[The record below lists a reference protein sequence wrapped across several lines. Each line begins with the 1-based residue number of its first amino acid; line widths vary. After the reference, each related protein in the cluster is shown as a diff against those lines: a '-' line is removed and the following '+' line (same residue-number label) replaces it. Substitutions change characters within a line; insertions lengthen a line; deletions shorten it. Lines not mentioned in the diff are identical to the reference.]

1 VDKSTWNDK
10 KLLGQLILLADS
22 GFRFHL
28 SRLVNSPEELQ
39 YMQVLF
45 ILSGELDLSGS
56 RIVDRYRTRY
66 LQALP
71 KLLGL
76 PESVSYTDINQFVTG
91 LYVQSSYIG
100 ELEIFFEGF
109 QRDPARSGAFHHDP
123 EVWHT
128 FAATR
133 FLRFLAKASSQ

>member
-1 VDKSTWNDK
+1 MDKSTWNDK